1 MHQES
6 HPPFSLYQQPSCT
19 CAACA
24 RTSRTMLYA
33 ESEEETASIEEAAV
47 EDDVPV
53 EVEAMDGVASEDEAH
68 NLERPERESLK
79 KKKKEVKPLTDFSV
93 NEMVKAKVKT
103 ITTYGAFMDFGA
115 ATDGLLHISRVSDEF
130 VKDVSEVLTPG
141 QELEV
146 RIVSID
152 SDKNQV
158 ALSCLTEEQEAN
170 AAGDNRPKRQEKR
183 QGGGG
188 GRRDDSAVL
197 KGLEEKGW
205 DPDAFV
211 EGTVANVATF
221 GAFVRVDASNLNS
234 DVEGEF
240 DGLVHISALAP
251 RRVEDVTSICNVG
264 DKVQIRCKGIQ
275 QGKVSLSMIAKE
287 DERQPRGGR
296 EPVFEGAK
304 DWRESV
310 TKISDT
316 MPSFSNGPQVVDLRK

>member
-1 MHQES
+1 
-6 HPPFSLYQQPSCT
+6 
-19 CAACA
+19 
-24 RTSRTMLYA
+24 MLFA
-33 ESEEETASIEEAAV
+33 ESEEETASIEEAAA

-53 EVEAMDGVASEDEAH
+53 EVEAMDGVASDDEAH
-68 NLERPERESLK
+68 NLERPARESLK
-79 KKKKEVKPLTDFSV
+79 KHKKETKPLSDFSV
-93 NEMVKAKVKT
+93 NDMVTGKVKT

-152 SDKNQV
+152 AGKNQV
-158 ALSCLTEEQEAN
+158 ALSCLTEEQEEK
-170 AAGDNRPKRQEKR
+170 AAADSNRPKRQDKR
-183 QGGGG
+183 QGGGGGG
-188 GRRDDSAVL
+188 GRRDDGAVL
-197 KGLEEKGW
+197 KGLEDKGW
-205 DPDAFV
+205 DPEAFV

-221 GAFVRVDASNLNS
+221 GAFVRVDASTLNS
-234 DVEGEF
+234 DVVGEF

-264 DKVQIRCKGIQ
+264 DKVQVRCKGIQ

-287 DERQPRGGR
+287 DERQPRGGGR

-304 DWRESV
+304 DWRESLA
-310 TKISDT
+310 KISET
-316 MPSFSNGPQVVDLRK
+316 EPSFSNGPQVVDLRK

>member
-1 MHQES
+1 
-6 HPPFSLYQQPSCT
+6 
-19 CAACA
+19 
-24 RTSRTMLYA
+24 MLFA
-33 ESEEETASIEEAAV
+33 ESEEEAASIEEAAA

-68 NLERPERESLK
+68 NLERPARQSIK
-79 KKKKEVKPLTDFSV
+79 KNKKETKPLSDFAV
-93 NEMVKAKVKT
+93 NDMVKAKVKT

-115 ATDGLLHISRVSDEF
+115 ATDGLLHISRLSDEY

-146 RIVSID
+146 RIVGID
-152 SDKNQV
+152 AGKNQV
-158 ALSCLTEEQEAN
+158 ALSCLTQEQEEKAPP
-170 AAGDNRPKRQEKR
+170 PKRQDKR
-183 QGGGG
+183 QGGGGGGGG
-188 GRRDDSAVL
+188 GRRDDGAVL

-221 GAFVRVDASNLNS
+221 GAFVRVDASKLNS

-264 DKVQIRCKGIQ
+264 DKVQVRCKGIQ

-287 DERQPRGGR
+287 DERQPRGGGGGGGR

-304 DWRESV
+304 DWRESLAR
-310 TKISDT
+310 ISENE
-316 MPSFSNGPQVVDLRK
+316 PSFSNGPQVVDFRK